1 MKTKTMRLTTRQWLM
16 PVEGNGELERAV
28 RMLQRKVL
36 QLDEEVSG
44 DFDHLLDTEEELNQD
59 APATAAPSV
68 AQASTAKKKEEVRY
82 YYVLRG
88 KYDEEGDAFFRGY
101 VTKAKYQEQQSGTW
115 KFKGNSSHDC
125 EKLTKWI
132 MDNQDAVDQ
141 ENKTFRNPDG
151 LFSRKW
157 YSIIDRKGAAWIR
170 PTMVNINELQADFP
184 GLSIAQPKVHDSYSA
199 AKAYV
204 IEHGGILDITS

>member
-1 MKTKTMRLTTRQWLM
+1 MVSTMNPRC
-16 PVEGNGELERAV
+16 
-28 RMLQRKVL
+28 QR
-36 QLDEEVSG
+36 
-44 DFDHLLDTEEELNQD
+44 
-59 APATAAPSV
+59 PSV
-68 AQASTAKKKEEVRY
+68 ALRPLIIDPHKLLSVPAKPKEEARY

-141 ENKTFRNPDG
+141 ENKTFRNPDV
-151 LFSRKW
+151 
-157 YSIIDRKGAAWIR
+157 IIQSQ
-170 PTMVNINELQADFP
+170 MV
-184 GLSIAQPKVHDSYSA
+184 
-199 AKAYV
+199 
-204 IEHGGILDITS
+204 